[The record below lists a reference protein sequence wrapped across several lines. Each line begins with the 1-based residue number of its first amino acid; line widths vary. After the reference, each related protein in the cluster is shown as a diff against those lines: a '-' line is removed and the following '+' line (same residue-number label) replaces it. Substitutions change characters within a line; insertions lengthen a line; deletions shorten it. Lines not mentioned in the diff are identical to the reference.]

1 MNFDKLQEQWN
12 QENNEVSLPQNL
24 DKIKEAHNPID
35 KVRRNMK
42 FDLISQA
49 VLTVFIGF
57 VPYIKRNEW
66 DFQSISIF
74 ALFYVL
80 MVGFM
85 LYYTLKFYRFYKQ
98 SYNLSYDSRKN
109 LMWFAY
115 ELRLFIELYRAL
127 TFIMMF
133 LGMGMALGLY
143 FGMHFNTTGQDIF
156 HLKDADFLKLFG
168 VLFFMVAFL
177 LGLVV
182 LFMEFVINHYYGKYY
197 KKIKNILNQL
207 DEE

>member
-49 VLTVFIGF
+49 VLTVLIGF

-85 LYYTLKFYRFYKQ
+85 LYYTLKFHRFYKQ

-133 LGMGMALGLY
+133 LGMALGLY

>member
-127 TFIMMF
+127 TIIMMF
-133 LGMGMALGLY
+133 LGMALGLY
-143 FGMHFNTTGQDIF
+143 FGMHFNTTGQVIF

>member
-133 LGMGMALGLY
+133 LGMALGLY
-143 FGMHFNTTGQDIF
+143 FGMHFNTTTGQDIF

>member
-49 VLTVFIGF
+49 VLTVLIGF
-57 VPYIKRNEW
+57 VPYAKRNEW

-85 LYYTLKFYRFYKQ
+85 LYYTLKFYTFYKQ

-115 ELRLFIELYRAL
+115 ELRLFIELYRSL

-133 LGMGMALGLY
+133 LGMALGLY

-156 HLKDADFLKLFG
+156 YLKDADFLKLFG

>member
-12 QENNEVSLPQNL
+12 KENNEVSLPQNL

-49 VLTVFIGF
+49 VLTVLIGF

-133 LGMGMALGLY
+133 LGMALGLY

>member
-49 VLTVFIGF
+49 VLTVLIGF

-133 LGMGMALGLY
+133 LGMALGLY

-182 LFMEFVINHYYGKYY
+182 LFMEFFINHYYGKYY

>member
-49 VLTVFIGF
+49 VLTVLIGF
-57 VPYIKRNEW
+57 VPYAKRNEW

-74 ALFYVL
+74 SLFYVL

-133 LGMGMALGLY
+133 LGMALGLY
-143 FGMHFNTTGQDIF
+143 FGMHFNTTTGQDIF

-182 LFMEFVINHYYGKYY
+182 FFMEFVINHYYGKYY

>member
-49 VLTVFIGF
+49 VLTVLIGF
-57 VPYIKRNEW
+57 VPYAKRNEW

-133 LGMGMALGLY
+133 LGMALGLY
-143 FGMHFNTTGQDIF
+143 FGMHFNTTDQDIF

-177 LGLVV
+177 LALVV

>member
-49 VLTVFIGF
+49 VLTVLIGF

-133 LGMGMALGLY
+133 LGMALGLY

-156 HLKDADFLKLFG
+156 HLKDVDFLTLFG

>member
-49 VLTVFIGF
+49 VLTVLIGF

-133 LGMGMALGLY
+133 LGMALGLY

-182 LFMEFVINHYYGKYY
+182 LFLEFVINHYYGKYY

>member
-49 VLTVFIGF
+49 VLTVLIGF

-133 LGMGMALGLY
+133 LGMALGLY

>member
-49 VLTVFIGF
+49 VLTVLIGF
-57 VPYIKRNEW
+57 VPYAKRNEW

-80 MVGFM
+80 IVGFM

-133 LGMGMALGLY
+133 LGMALGLY

>member
-133 LGMGMALGLY
+133 LGMALGLY
-143 FGMHFNTTGQDIF
+143 FGMHFNTSGQDIF

>member
-49 VLTVFIGF
+49 VLTVLIGF

-133 LGMGMALGLY
+133 LGMALGLY

-156 HLKDADFLKLFG
+156 HLKDAGFLKLFG

>member
-127 TFIMMF
+127 TFIMMC
-133 LGMGMALGLY
+133 LGMALGLY

>member
-1 MNFDKLQEQWN
+1 
-12 QENNEVSLPQNL
+12 
-24 DKIKEAHNPID
+24 
-35 KVRRNMK
+35 
-42 FDLISQA
+42 
-49 VLTVFIGF
+49 
-57 VPYIKRNEW
+57 
-66 DFQSISIF
+66 
-74 ALFYVL
+74 
-80 MVGFM
+80 
-85 LYYTLKFYRFYKQ
+85 
-98 SYNLSYDSRKN
+98 
-109 LMWFAY
+109 MWFAY

-133 LGMGMALGLY
+133 LGMALGLY
-143 FGMHFNTTGQDIF
+143 FGMHFNTTTGQDIF

>member
-24 DKIKEAHNPID
+24 DKIKEAHNPIE

-49 VLTVFIGF
+49 VLTVLIGF
-57 VPYIKRNEW
+57 VPYAKRNEW

-133 LGMGMALGLY
+133 LGMALGLY

>member
-49 VLTVFIGF
+49 VLTVLIGF
-57 VPYIKRNEW
+57 VPYIKKNEW

-133 LGMGMALGLY
+133 LGMALGLY

>member
-49 VLTVFIGF
+49 VLTVLIGF
-57 VPYIKRNEW
+57 VPYAKRNEW

-85 LYYTLKFYRFYKQ
+85 LYYTLKFHRFYKQ

-133 LGMGMALGLY
+133 LGMALGLY
-143 FGMHFNTTGQDIF
+143 FGMHFNTTTGQDIF

>member
-49 VLTVFIGF
+49 VLTVLIGF

-109 LMWFAY
+109 LMWFSY

-133 LGMGMALGLY
+133 LGMALGLY

>member
-49 VLTVFIGF
+49 VLTVLIGF

-115 ELRLFIELYRAL
+115 ELRLFIELYRSL

-133 LGMGMALGLY
+133 LGMALGLY

>member
-49 VLTVFIGF
+49 VLTVLIGF
-57 VPYIKRNEW
+57 VPYAKRNEW

-115 ELRLFIELYRAL
+115 ELRLFIELYRSL

-133 LGMGMALGLY
+133 LGMALGLY

-156 HLKDADFLKLFG
+156 YLKDADFLKLFG

>member
-35 KVRRNMK
+35 KVRRDMK

-49 VLTVFIGF
+49 VLTVLIGF
-57 VPYIKRNEW
+57 VPYAKRNEW

-74 ALFYVL
+74 ALFYVV

-133 LGMGMALGLY
+133 LGMALGLY

>member
-49 VLTVFIGF
+49 VLTVLIGF

-85 LYYTLKFYRFYKQ
+85 LYYTLKFYTFYKQ

-133 LGMGMALGLY
+133 LGMALGLY

>member
-1 MNFDKLQEQWN
+1 MNFDKLQQQWN

-49 VLTVFIGF
+49 VLTVLIGF
-57 VPYIKRNEW
+57 VPYAKRNEW

-133 LGMGMALGLY
+133 LGMALGLY

>member
-49 VLTVFIGF
+49 VLTVLIGF
-57 VPYIKRNEW
+57 VPYAKRNEW

-133 LGMGMALGLY
+133 LGMALGLY

-182 LFMEFVINHYYGKYY
+182 LSMEFVINHYYGKYY

>member
-49 VLTVFIGF
+49 VLTVLIGF
-57 VPYIKRNEW
+57 VPYAKRNEW

-85 LYYTLKFYRFYKQ
+85 LYHTLKFYRFYKQ

-133 LGMGMALGLY
+133 LGMALGLY

-182 LFMEFVINHYYGKYY
+182 LFMELVINHYYGKYY

>member
-49 VLTVFIGF
+49 ILTVLIGF

-133 LGMGMALGLY
+133 LGMALGLY

-177 LGLVV
+177 LTLVV